1 MYSYSKK
8 NIQWESKKNS
18 EIGRGLLD
26 SSYKFK

>member
-8 NIQWESKKNS
+8 NIQWESKNS